1 MLSVQK
7 LSTPERARICML
19 AYERVKGAVDS
30 HAQIV
35 LNANIVYCFF
45 FCIRKTFVG
54 IQVSPRNQI

>member
-45 FCIRKTFVG
+45 FFALEKLL
-54 IQVSPRNQI
+54 